1 MTVGER
7 HPLATDGDPYAY
19 RATVLAVRNLAM
31 RQVLTLEQAWSI
43 LLQGENGPAAM
54 PADAR
59 EPVERVL
66 REFGYREHL
75 ATPVGEH
82 GSSTLWIRPP
92 WTVETI
98 EEVPFS

>member
-1 MTVGER
+1 MSVGER
-7 HPLATDGDPYAY
+7 HPLATDRDPNAY

-43 LLQGENGPAAM
+43 LLQGEDGPAAM
-54 PADAR
+54 PTDAR

-75 ATPVGEH
+75 AIPVGEH
-82 GSSTLWIRPP
+82 DRSRLWIRAP
-92 WTVETI
+92 WTAETM